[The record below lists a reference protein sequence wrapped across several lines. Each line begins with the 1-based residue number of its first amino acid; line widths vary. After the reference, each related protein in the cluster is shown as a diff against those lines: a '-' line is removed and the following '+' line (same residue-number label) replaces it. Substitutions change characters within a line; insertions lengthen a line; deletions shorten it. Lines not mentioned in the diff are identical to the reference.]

1 MPRLALAGLLALL
14 LPALAGCGG
23 GEDADRGTPTGTG
36 AVTTPVTT
44 SPDREGRA
52 VLVAALGDSITA
64 GSPRWDPDPAVREL
78 IGDRLD
84 RRSQWGYWLE
94 RREPGVRVRNCGVPG
109 ERTDEIAQRLEDCA
123 RGAEIL
129 IVQGG
134 VNDLAQGRPAADAA
148 DDLRSMI
155 RRGKEL
161 GLRVATVEVLP
172 WNNGYPAAVPAID
185 DLNRRIRALAR
196 AEGVPV
202 SPWYAALEDP
212 RAPDRM
218 RPQLTEDGD
227 HPTAEGYRLLAQR
240 VRLP

>member
-1 MPRLALAGLLALL
+1 MPRLALAGLVALL

-23 GEDADRGTPTGTG
+23 GDGTDDAPRPATEVATAPGDG
-36 AVTTPVTT
+36 
-44 SPDREGRA
+44 

-109 ERTDEIAQRLEDCA
+109 ERTDEIAQRLDDCA
-123 RGAEIL
+123 RGASVL
-129 IVQGG
+129 VVQGG

-148 DDLRSMI
+148 DDLRSMV
-155 RRGKEL
+155 RRGKAL

-172 WNNGYPAAVPAID
+172 WNNGHPAAVPLID

-196 AEGVPV
+196 EEGVPV
-202 SPWYAALEDP
+202 FPWYAALEDP

-218 RPQLTEDGD
+218 RPELTEDGD
-227 HPTAEGYRLLAQR
+227 HPTAQGYRLLAQR

>member
-23 GEDADRGTPTGTG
+23 GEGPGDAPG
-36 AVTTPVTT
+36 AATEVVTTPATT
-44 SPDREGRA
+44 PSERADRA

-64 GSPRWDPDPAVREL
+64 GSPRWDPDPAAREL

-94 RREPGVRVRNCGVPG
+94 RREPRVRVRNCGVPG

-123 RGAEIL
+123 RGAEVL
-129 IVQGG
+129 VVQGG
-134 VNDLAQGRPAADAA
+134 VNDLAQGRPGADAA

-155 RRGKEL
+155 RRGKAL

-172 WNNGYPAAVPAID
+172 WNNGHPAAVPLID

-196 AEGVPV
+196 EEGVPV
-202 SPWYAALEDP
+202 FPWYAALEDP

-218 RPQLTEDGD
+218 RPELTEDGD
-227 HPTAEGYRLLAQR
+227 HPTAEGYRRLAQR